1 MLNSIDIF
9 SAADSADSAKARQ
22 QGLAFIDGSIPGYA
36 LLMGDDINQ
45 ALPILEALTQRQ
57 IMVFVV
63 EETLQN
69 ALQDAGVA
77 LGWDTHVIPLSMPKS
92 LGCIARVA
100 QTFGNINTEAETLT
114 YARERLLGFTILA
127 GNPSPERLDL
137 AQRALSL
144 GCPLLT
150 TGEVPLLAGEWQ
162 IPPTGNIPPGDI
174 VQIAIEKRGLQIHV
188 PLPTLPI
195 AYSPDFSGQVVR
207 DDACGACLTGVELTV
222 TSEDIVDGQINIVG
236 PDLDSG
242 FSAEQP
248 YAMLIEVSGRE
259 MQPDFEPVLE
269 RQIETI
275 FNDADGVMHRGQR
288 SMVTLRIAQKTI
300 DKGFRLRH
308 LGEILHARYH
318 NEFGNIL
325 SRVQITIFTEPAQVQ
340 ALHERAQT
348 IYQQRDDRLGSLT
361 DEDVDTFYTCNLCQT
376 IAAGHL
382 CVISPEHPGACGAV
396 DWMDARAAVSIRPVG
411 SNKAVVKDGLLDAKI
426 GQWESVNKIVAQ
438 ESGGAIT
445 AYSLYSLMQDPGS
458 ACGDFECITAML
470 PLSNGVMVVGH
481 DYEGMTPSGMDW
493 AMLYEMVGAGMP
505 IPGFLG
511 HSKRALHRDK
521 FISAEGGW
529 RRIVWMNH
537 SLREELRPAL
547 EALASAAGVSGFVNM
562 ISTEQN
568 ALSEDEVMEYMSEVG
583 HPALSMNPMM

>member
-1 MLNSIDIF
+1 MLNTTDIF
-9 SAADSADSAKARQ
+9 SAANAADSAKARQ

-36 LLMGDDINQ
+36 LLMGNDSAQ
-45 ALPILEALTQRQ
+45 ALKILEALTKRQ

-63 EETLQN
+63 EEKLQN
-69 ALQDAGVA
+69 ALQDAGLA
-77 LGWDTHVIPLSMPKS
+77 LSWDTGIIPLSMPKS

-100 QTFGNINTEAETLT
+100 QTFGNVNTEAETYS

-127 GNPSPERLDL
+127 GEPTPEQINL
-137 AQRALSL
+137 AQRALPL
-144 GCPLLT
+144 GCPLLS
-150 TGEVPLLAGEWQ
+150 TGELPLLVGDWE
-162 IPPTGNIPPGDI
+162 IPPTGNIPLSDI
-174 VQIAIEKRGLQIHV
+174 VQIAIEKRGLQIRI
-188 PLPTLPI
+188 PLPKLPV
-195 AYSPDFSGQVVR
+195 AYSPDFTGQVVR
-207 DDACGACLTGVELTV
+207 DDACGACLAGVELTV
-222 TSEDIVDGQINIVG
+222 MGENIVDGQINIVG

-259 MQPDFEPVLE
+259 MQSDFEPVLE

-288 SMVTLRIAQKTI
+288 SMVTLRISQKAI
-300 DKGFRLRH
+300 NKGFRLHH

-325 SRVQITIFTEPAQVQ
+325 SRVQITVFTEPTQVQ
-340 ALHERAQT
+340 TLTEKANKIYEER
-348 IYQQRDDRLGSLT
+348 DNRLGNLS
-361 DEDVDTFYTCNLCQT
+361 DEDVDVFYTCNLCQT

-382 CVISPEHPGACGAV
+382 CIISPEHPGACGAV

-411 SNKAVVKDGLLDAKI
+411 SNKAVVKEGLLDAKI
-426 GQWESVNKIVAQ
+426 GQWESVNKIAAQ

-470 PLSNGVMVVGH
+470 PLSNGVMVIEH
-481 DYEGMTPSGMDW
+481 TYDGMTPSGMDW
-493 AMLYEMVGAGMP
+493 AMLYEMIGAGMP

-521 FISAEGGW
+521 FIAAEGGW

-547 EALASAAGVSGFVNM
+547 EALANEAGIPGFVDM
-562 ISTEQN
+562 IATEQN
-568 ALSEDEVMEYMSEVG
+568 ALSEDEILPHLEAVG
-583 HPALSMNPMM
+583 HPALTMEPMM

>member
-174 VQIAIEKRGLQIHV
+174 VQLGIEERGMRINV
-188 PLPTLPI
+188 PIPALPVT
-195 AYSPDFSGQVVR
+195 YSDDFAGQMVR
-207 DDACGACLTGVELTV
+207 EDACGACLSGVELVV
-222 TSEDIVDGQINIVG
+222 TGESPTDEEITILG
-236 PDLDSG
+236 PDVDSLTG
-242 FSAEQP
+242 KDFAL
-248 YAMLIEVSGRE
+248 LIEVSGRE
-259 MQPDFEPVLE
+259 MKSDFEPVVE
-269 RQIETI
+269 REIEVI
-275 FNDADGVMHRGQR
+275 LSKIDGVMHRGQR
-288 SMVTLRIAQKTI
+288 DMVTLNISQKAI
-300 DKGFRLRH
+300 DKGLTLRH
-308 LGEILHARYH
+308 LGEILHAQIH
-318 NEFGNIL
+318 NEFGMIL
-325 SRVQITIFTEPAQVQ
+325 SRVQVTVITEKSEITAIREQ
-340 ALHERAQT
+340 AEV
-348 IYQQRDDRLGSLT
+348 IYQKRDSRLNDLT
-361 DEDVDTFYTCNLCQT
+361 DEDVDVFYTCNSCQT
-376 IAAGHL
+376 IAEGHL
-382 CVISPEHPGACGAV
+382 CVISPERPGVCGAV
-396 DWMDARAAVSIRPVG
+396 DWMDARAAVSINPHG
-411 SNKAVVKDGLLDAKI
+411 HNKEVAKEGLIDAKL
-426 GQWESVNKIVAQ
+426 GQWESVNQIVKK
-438 ESGGAIT
+438 ETGGAIT
-445 AYSLYSLMQDPGS
+445 AFSLYSLMQDPGT
-458 ACGDFECITAML
+458 ACGDFEAITAML
-470 PLSNGVMVVGH
+470 PVSNGVMVF
-481 DYEGMTPSGMDW
+481 DISYKEMTPIGMDW
-493 AMLYEMVGAGMP
+493 TMLSEMIGAGAPM
-505 IPGFLG
+505 PGFLG
-511 HSKRALHRDK
+511 HSKRAIQREK

-547 EALASAAGVSGFVNM
+547 EALASAAGVSGFVDM